1 MRLLVIYVSL
11 RMPRNIKTDLCIFHN
26 AEYDVH
32 VRLMGNSGSGILR
45 GGGGRG
51 GGGYTID

>member
-45 GGGGRG
+45 GGGGEG
-51 GGGYTID
+51 GGGTQ